1 MEKKSM
7 LDTQHMGDEED
18 SLPREMAT
26 YNFVYVTDAESGGCK
41 LVIKYFPEVHDVNFV
56 DMYAQR

>member
-1 MEKKSM
+1 M